1 MEGMYSQ
8 SRIRKRMKGIKYITT
23 LLTLMLITASCH
35 WDVLPPD
42 NPIQLTRLEIK
53 SPDYVPILIEPADN
67 LTTVEGAA
75 LGRKLY
81 YDPELSRGGPLEGK
95 ACASCHQQQ
104 FGFTLPGPKSP
115 PILPHVNLGWNQAF
129 LWNGAKQGSL
139 EDAMRFE
146 VKDFFQVDLER
157 INANDTYRKAFKEVF
172 GVDEIDY
179 NVLAKAL
186 AQFLRTVNS
195 FDSKI
200 DAFLQ
205 GKGFL
210 DESVL
215 RGYMIFN
222 SERGDCFHCHSIG
235 LFTDGRFHNNGLD
248 SVFNGFGEGLY
259 AVTGNK
265 NDLGKFK
272 TPTLRNVA
280 LRSPYMHDGRFSTL
294 EEVVEFYNSGVV
306 PSPTL
311 DPIMTKPG
319 KENGLQLSEQDKTDL
334 VNFMKALTDSSFIRD
349 TSLSNPW

>member
-1 MEGMYSQ
+1 
-8 SRIRKRMKGIKYITT
+8 MKGIAYIAA
-23 LLTLMLITASCH
+23 LSALMLTAGACH
-35 WDVLPPD
+35 WHVAPPD
-42 NPIQLTRLEIK
+42 DTISLTRLEIK
-53 SPDYVPILIEPADN
+53 SPEYVPILMEPADN
-67 LTTVEGAA
+67 LTTAEGAA

-81 YDPELSRGGPLEGK
+81 YDPDLSTGGPLEGK
-95 ACASCHQQQ
+95 ACASCHLQE
-104 FGFTLPGPKSP
+104 FGFALPGPKSP
-115 PILPHVNLGWNQAF
+115 PVLPHVNLGWNQAF
-129 LWNGAKQGSL
+129 LWNGAKQGRL

-146 VKDFFQVDLER
+146 VEDFFQVDLGR
-157 INANDTYRKAFKEVF
+157 INANESYRKAFKEVF

-179 NVLAKAL
+179 PVLAKAL

-195 FDSKI
+195 FDSQI

-215 RGYMIFN
+215 RGYEIFN

-235 LFTDGRFHNNGLD
+235 LFTDGQFHNNGLD
-248 SVFNGFGEGLY
+248 SVFSGFGEGLY

-280 LRSPYMHDGRFSTL
+280 LRGPYMHDGRFSTL
-294 EEVVEFYNSGVV
+294 EEVVEFYNTGVV

-319 KENGLQLSEQDKTDL
+319 KENGLQLSAQDKADL
-334 VNFMKALTDSSFIRD
+334 VNFMKALTDTSFIRD